1 MIMQWKS
8 VYKACIES
16 YTKHVG
22 SSKSSEKLKTS
33 FLKELVENTDFYKPI
48 LNKIM
53 TTHE

>member
-1 MIMQWKS
+1 MIMQCKS
-8 VYKACIES
+8 VYKAYIES

-53 TTHE
+53 TKHE

>member
-1 MIMQWKS
+1 MIMQCKS
-8 VYKACIES
+8 VYKAYIES

-22 SSKSSEKLKTS
+22 NSKSSEKLKSS